1 MASCTSQTE
10 KDVNSLPEERKSSNS
25 SVDSICGEPVKRS
38 FSFLSNVS
46 SSASSDDSEDKS
58 KQTVV
63 ISNRLDDILQ
73 CSKAGT

>member
-1 MASCTSQTE
+1 MP
-10 KDVNSLPEERKSSNS
+10 L
-25 SVDSICGEPVKRS
+25 ICGEPVKRS